1 MVDINDIIEYEAGQ
15 MSEERV
21 IDFFQ
26 ELINSGM
33 AWQLQGHYGRIAQA
47 LIDEGICYQP
57 E

>member
-1 MVDINDIIEYEAGQ
+1 MPDINDIIEYEAGQ

>member
-1 MVDINDIIEYEAGQ
+1 MVDINDIIEYEQGQ
-15 MSEERV
+15 MSEERM

-26 ELINSGM
+26 ELINSGI
-33 AWQLQGHYGRIAQA
+33 AWQLQGHYGRTAQS